1 MNKIKFDQTIT
12 LAFAVSDRKKSINW
26 YEKHL
31 GFSLIF
37 DAPEIGWAEMAT
49 NVDGVSVGFGDT
61 GEAKPEGCVPVL
73 GVADINQAR
82 QVLEDQGVRF
92 DGETITHDGMV
103 KLATFYDPDNNAW
116 MLSQNLMEPK
126 SST

>member
-1 MNKIKFDQTIT
+1 MSKIEFDKTIT
-12 LAFAVSDRKKSINW
+12 LAFGVSNRKASINW

-37 DAPEIGWAEMAT
+37 DVPGIGWAEMTT

-61 GEAKPEGCVPVL
+61 QEIKPGGCVPVL
-73 GVADINQAR
+73 GVTNIDQAR

-116 MLSQNLMEPK
+116 MLSQNLG
-126 SST
+126 